1 MQMMNTQQGHHSM
14 GDRTMTTGLERWLA
28 LARTSRTR
36 ARIRRW
42 TLLDRV
48 MSELRMGGEV
58 PLRHNTPGPRG
69 PANGQ
74 LGGWPDRL
82 LAGVS

>member
-1 MQMMNTQQGHHSM
+1 MHIVNTHQVRHRL

-36 ARIRRW
+36 ARIRHW
-42 TLLDRV
+42 MPLDRV
-48 MSELRMGGEV
+48 MSERRMGGEV
-58 PLRHNTPGPRG
+58 RLRHNTPGPRG
-69 PANGQ
+69 PADGQ